1 MTSSPESIL
10 IETIDHPVVA
20 SVRPPGSKS
29 ITNRALVIA
38 AVANGQS
45 RLTNVLQSQDTHVMI
60 DSLDRLG
67 INVQSDQDDS
77 VFVVD
82 GCNSQIPAEDADLWL
97 ENSGTSIRFL
107 TAMCSSGK
115 GRFRLDGNTRMR
127 ERPIGDLGTA
137 LMQIGVQI
145 DYEQNPG
152 FPPLVVTTPG
162 IPGGRIQVAGD
173 LSSQYLS
180 GLLMAAPLAENPVTI
195 EVAGELVSLPYVEM
209 TLQVMRSFGVEAERT
224 DEGHFEI
231 APQTYQACNYAIEP
245 DASAAS
251 YFFALAAITGGRVTV
266 PGLNRDALQGDVKF
280 AEVLEQMGCTV
291 SWDSDSITV
300 TGGRLT
306 GIEIDMNAISDTA
319 QTLAAVAVFADG
331 PTTIRNVEHMRHK
344 ETDRVSAV
352 VTELKRMGISVEE
365 FNDGMRI
372 YPGEVSPATIETYD
386 DHRMA
391 MSFALIGL
399 KHKGIRI
406 ADPSCTGKT
415 FPDFFQVLTE
425 ACAEPS

>member
-1 MTSSPESIL
+1 MTSAPESIL

-20 SVRPPGSKS
+20 TVRPPGSKS

-60 DSLDRLG
+60 DSLKRLG
-67 INVQSDQDDS
+67 ISVESAQNGS

-82 GCNSQIPAEDADLWL
+82 GCSSHIPEQEADLWL

-107 TAMCSSGK
+107 TAMCSSGN

-127 ERPIGDLGTA
+127 ERPIGDLGSA
-137 LMQIGVQI
+137 LMQVGVKI

-152 FPPLVVTTPG
+152 FPPLLVTSPG
-162 IPGGRIQVAGD
+162 NPGGHICVAGD

-180 GLLMAAPLAENPVTI
+180 GLLMAAPLARKPVTI
-195 EVAGELVSLPYVEM
+195 EVEGELVSLPYVEM
-209 TLQVMRSFGVEAERT
+209 TLEVMRRFGVETEQT
-224 DEGHFEI
+224 GEGHFEI
-231 APQTYQACNYAIEP
+231 APQPYRASDYDVEP

-266 PGLNRDALQGDVKF
+266 PGLNRNALQGDIMF
-280 AEVLEQMGCTV
+280 AEVLEKMGCTV
-291 SWDSDSITV
+291 SWDADSITV
-300 TGGRLT
+300 TGGKLS
-306 GIEIDMNAISDTA
+306 GIEVDMNAISDTA
-319 QTLAAVAVFADG
+319 QTLAAVAVYADG

-344 ETDRVSAV
+344 ETDRISAV
-352 VTELKRMGISVEE
+352 VTELKRVGIHVAE

-372 YPGEVSPATIETYD
+372 YPGEVSPAIIETYD

-415 FPDFFQVLTE
+415 FPDFFEVLTK